1 MLLMLIRAVFVFVV
15 AGLGVRAA
23 RIVGEHQLV
32 NYPYIVFVAV
42 LFAAVVVVVVDLL
55 TPRKRIQTI
64 SAVYFGVIVGIFL
77 SNLVTEALHPTME
90 QFLDKRV
97 HQIFSGFLTM
107 FICYVCITTLLQTK
121 DDFRFIIPYVEF
133 SKEVKG
139 ARPLVLDT
147 SVVIDGR
154 IADVAETRV
163 IDQPMVVPRFVL
175 QELQS
180 IADSSDKLRR
190 NRGRRGLDI
199 LNRLQ
204 KSPGIEVRI
213 HDAEIPEL
221 AGIREVDQRL
231 VILAKHL
238 GGKVVTNDYNLNK
251 IAKLQ
256 GVEVINLNDLA
267 NAMKPIVL
275 PGENL
280 MVKLLKRG
288 EEPGQGVGYLDD
300 GTMVVA
306 EQGAYHLGE
315 TVRLTVTSVLQTSA
329 GRMIFGRM
337 EAGPPPRRA
346 PTWAPGE
353 PGRPGPGPSAA
364 TCPHARWVAPA
375 GGVSGIPIARRA
387 GNCEG
392 EEFVREFVYT
402 PLLPPGFRGALAFR
416 PQPRP
421 RVHYPL
427 EQAPALWARCQILS
441 RLCVRQINCHS
452 AETFSNPRMR
462 NPRMPRADLIWPNTG
477 STIRFR
483 AA

>member
-1 MLLMLIRAVFVFVV
+1 MLLVLIRAVFVLVV
-15 AGLGVRAA
+15 AGLGVRTA
-23 RIVGEHQLV
+23 RIVLEHQLAS
-32 NYPYIVFVAV
+32 PSLVFIGVM
-42 LFAAVVVVVVDLL
+42 LAAVGIVIGDLL

-64 SAVYFGVIVGIFL
+64 SAVYIGLIVGIFL
-77 SNLVTEALHPTME
+77 TDLLRDALQPTL
-90 QFLDKRV
+90 QLYLDPRV
-97 HQIFSGFLTM
+97 HNMCLSFMMI
-107 FICYVCITTLLQTK
+107 FICYVCISTLLQTK

-163 IDQPMVVPRFVL
+163 IDQPMIIPRFVL

-231 VILAKHL
+231 VVLAKHL

-251 IAKLQ
+251 IARLQ

-275 PGENL
+275 PGESL
-280 MVKLLKRG
+280 TVKLLKRG
-288 EEPGQGVGYLDD
+288 EEQGQGIGYLDD

-315 TVRLTVTSVLQTSA
+315 TLRLSVTSVLQTSA
-329 GRMIFGRM
+329 GRMIFGRIDPVQP
-337 EAGPPPRRA
+337 AKAAVGSGAPPHQESQS
-346 PTWAPGE
+346 PT
-353 PGRPGPGPSAA
+353 PGR
-364 TCPHARWVAPA
+364 H
-375 GGVSGIPIARRA
+375 
-387 GNCEG
+387 
-392 EEFVREFVYT
+392 
-402 PLLPPGFRGALAFR
+402 
-416 PQPRP
+416 Q
-421 RVHYPL
+421 
-427 EQAPALWARCQILS
+427 
-441 RLCVRQINCHS
+441 HS
-452 AETFSNPRMR
+452 
-462 NPRMPRADLIWPNTG
+462 
-477 STIRFR
+477 
-483 AA
+483 

>member
-15 AGLGVRAA
+15 AGLGVRTAK
-23 RIVGEHQLV
+23 IVGEHQLA
-32 NYPYIVFVAV
+32 NPYVVFVGIM
-42 LFAAVVVVVVDLL
+42 LCAVVVVVVDLL
-55 TPRKRIQTI
+55 TPRKRIPTI

-77 SNLVTEALHPTME
+77 SNLITDALKPTME
-90 QFLDKRV
+90 LYLNPKVHMAVSSFLM
-97 HQIFSGFLTM
+97 I
-107 FICYVCITTLLQTK
+107 FICYLCISTLLQTK
-121 DDFRFIIPYVEF
+121 DDFRFIIPYMEF

-139 ARPLVLDT
+139 AKPLVLDT

-163 IDQPMVVPRFVL
+163 LDQPMVVPRFVL

-221 AGIREVDQRL
+221 AGVREVDQRL

-251 IAKLQ
+251 IARLQ

-280 MVKLLKRG
+280 TVKLLKRG
-288 EEPGQGVGYLDD
+288 EEQGQGVGYLDD

-315 TVRLTVTSVLQTSA
+315 SVRLTVTSVLQTSA

-337 EAGPPPRRA
+337 EG
-346 PTWAPGE
+346 
-353 PGRPGPGPSAA
+353 
-364 TCPHARWVAPA
+364 PA
-375 GGVSGIPIARRA
+375 GGRSAA
-387 GNCEG
+387 GAGATHQEG
-392 EEFVREFVYT
+392 QG
-402 PLLPPGFRGALAFR
+402 PPQGPGRHHHAPTHGGS
-416 PQPRP
+416 PRQG
-421 RVHYPL
+421 
-427 EQAPALWARCQILS
+427 E
-441 RLCVRQINCHS
+441 
-452 AETFSNPRMR
+452 
-462 NPRMPRADLIWPNTG
+462 
-477 STIRFR
+477 
-483 AA
+483 

>member
-1 MLLMLIRAVFVFVV
+1 MLLVLVRAIFVLVV
-15 AGLGVRAA
+15 AGFGVRTA
-23 RIVGEHQLV
+23 RIVGEHQLA
-32 NYPYIVFVAV
+32 NPYV
-42 LFAAVVVVVVDLL
+42 LFVGVMLAAVVVVVADLL

-64 SAVYFGVIVGIFL
+64 SAIYIGFIVGIFL
-77 SNLVTEALHPTME
+77 TDLLRDALQPTM
-90 QFLDKRV
+90 QLYLDPRV
-97 HQIFSGFLTM
+97 HQMFLSFITI
-107 FICYVCITTLLQTK
+107 FICYVCISTLLQTK

-163 IDQPMVVPRFVL
+163 IDQPMIIPRFVL

-231 VILAKHL
+231 VVLAKHL

-251 IAKLQ
+251 IARLQ

-275 PGENL
+275 PGESL
-280 MVKLLKRG
+280 TVKLLKRG
-288 EEPGQGVGYLDD
+288 EEQGQGIGYLDD

-315 TVRLTVTSVLQTSA
+315 TLRLSVTSVLADQRRPDDLRPDRSRSTPQDDAVTA
-329 GRMIFGRM
+329 GQPPHQESQSPAQGRH
-337 EAGPPPRRA
+337 
-346 PTWAPGE
+346 T
-353 PGRPGPGPSAA
+353 
-364 TCPHARWVAPA
+364 
-375 GGVSGIPIARRA
+375 
-387 GNCEG
+387 
-392 EEFVREFVYT
+392 
-402 PLLPPGFRGALAFR
+402 
-416 PQPRP
+416 
-421 RVHYPL
+421 
-427 EQAPALWARCQILS
+427 
-441 RLCVRQINCHS
+441 
-452 AETFSNPRMR
+452 
-462 NPRMPRADLIWPNTG
+462 
-477 STIRFR
+477 
-483 AA
+483 

>member
-1 MLLMLIRAVFVFVV
+1 MLIVLVRAIFVLVI
-15 AGLGVRAA
+15 AGFGVRTAT
-23 RIVGEHQLV
+23 IVGEHQLA
-32 NYPYIVFVAV
+32 NPYV
-42 LFAAVVVVVVDLL
+42 LFIGVMLAAVVVVIVDTF
-55 TPRKRIQTI
+55 TPRKRIQTL
-64 SAVYFGVIVGIFL
+64 SAIYIGFIVGIFL
-77 SNLVTEALHPTME
+77 TYLLQSAIQPTM
-90 QFLDKRV
+90 QLYLDARV
-97 HQIFSGFLTM
+97 HQMFMTFMTI
-107 FICYVCITTLLQTK
+107 FICYLCISTLLQTK

-163 IDQPMVVPRFVL
+163 IDQPMIIPRFVL

-213 HDAEIPEL
+213 HDGEIPEL

-231 VILAKHL
+231 VVLAKHL

-251 IAKLQ
+251 IARLQ

-275 PGENL
+275 PGESL
-280 MVKLLKRG
+280 TVKLLKRG
-288 EEPGQGVGYLDD
+288 EEQGQGIGYLDD

-315 TVRLTVTSVLQTSA
+315 TLRLSVTSVLQTSA
-329 GRMIFGRM
+329 GRMIFGRID
-337 EAGPPPRRA
+337 AVQPPKTTVTTGPAAAHQESQSP
-346 PTWAPGE
+346 APG
-353 PGRPGPGPSAA
+353 R
-364 TCPHARWVAPA
+364 
-375 GGVSGIPIARRA
+375 
-387 GNCEG
+387 
-392 EEFVREFVYT
+392 
-402 PLLPPGFRGALAFR
+402 
-416 PQPRP
+416 
-421 RVHYPL
+421 
-427 EQAPALWARCQILS
+427 
-441 RLCVRQINCHS
+441 HS
-452 AETFSNPRMR
+452 
-462 NPRMPRADLIWPNTG
+462 
-477 STIRFR
+477 
-483 AA
+483 

>member
-1 MLLMLIRAVFVFVV
+1 MLVMLIRAIFVFVI
-15 AGLGVRAA
+15 AGLGVRTA
-23 RIVGEHQLV
+23 RIVGEHQLA
-32 NYPYIVFVAV
+32 NPYVVFVGV
-42 LFAAVVVVVVDLL
+42 ILAAVVVVVADLL

-77 SNLVTEALHPTME
+77 TNLVTEALRPTME
-90 QFLDKRV
+90 LYLDRRV
-97 HQIFSGFLTM
+97 HMMFSSFLM
-107 FICYVCITTLLQTK
+107 IFICYLCISTLLQTK
-121 DDFRFIIPYVEF
+121 DDFRFIIPYMEF

-163 IDQPMVVPRFVL
+163 IDQPLVVPRFVL

-221 AGIREVDQRL
+221 AGVREVDQRL

-251 IAKLQ
+251 IARLQ
-256 GVEVINLNDLA
+256 GVDVINLNDLA

-275 PGENL
+275 PGEAL
-280 MVKLLKRG
+280 TVKLLKRG

-337 EAGPPPRRA
+337 DGTATGNRAVAGASA
-346 PTWAPGE
+346 PAHPEGQ
-353 PGRPGPGPSAA
+353 GPGPNQGRSH
-364 TCPHARWVAPA
+364 HAPSH
-375 GGVSGIPIARRA
+375 GGPPRQ
-387 GNCEG
+387 G
-392 EEFVREFVYT
+392 E
-402 PLLPPGFRGALAFR
+402 
-416 PQPRP
+416 
-421 RVHYPL
+421 
-427 EQAPALWARCQILS
+427 
-441 RLCVRQINCHS
+441 
-452 AETFSNPRMR
+452 
-462 NPRMPRADLIWPNTG
+462 
-477 STIRFR
+477 
-483 AA
+483 

>member
-1 MLLMLIRAVFVFVV
+1 MLIMLIRAVFVFVV
-15 AGLGVRAA
+15 AGLGVRTA
-23 RIVGEHQLV
+23 RIVGENNLA
-32 NYPYIVFVAV
+32 NPYVVFVIIM
-42 LFAAVVVVVVDLL
+42 LAAVCVVVVDLL

-77 SNLVTEALHPTME
+77 SNLISEALKPTMDLY
-90 QFLDKRV
+90 LDRRV
-97 HQIFSGFLTM
+97 HMMISGFLM
-107 FICYVCITTLLQTK
+107 IFICYLCISTLLQTK
-121 DDFRFIIPYVEF
+121 DDFRFIIPYMEF

-163 IDQPMVVPRFVL
+163 LDQPMVVPRFVL

-251 IAKLQ
+251 IARLQ

-280 MVKLLKRG
+280 TVKLLKRG

-337 EAGPPPRRA
+337 D
-346 PTWAPGE
+346 
-353 PGRPGPGPSAA
+353 S
-364 TCPHARWVAPA
+364 APA
-375 GGVSGIPIARRA
+375 GRSTA
-387 GNCEG
+387 GAGASAHPEG
-392 EEFVREFVYT
+392 QGT
-402 PLLPPGFRGALAFR
+402 PQGPGRHQHAPSHGGA
-416 PQPRP
+416 PRQG
-421 RVHYPL
+421 
-427 EQAPALWARCQILS
+427 E
-441 RLCVRQINCHS
+441 
-452 AETFSNPRMR
+452 
-462 NPRMPRADLIWPNTG
+462 
-477 STIRFR
+477 
-483 AA
+483 

>member
-1 MLLMLIRAVFVFVV
+1 MLLMLIRAVFIFVV

-23 RIVGEHQLV
+23 KIVGENQLA
-32 NYPYIVFVAV
+32 NPYV
-42 LFAAVVVVVVDLL
+42 LFVGVMLAAVVIVVADLL

-77 SNLVTEALHPTME
+77 SNLVTEALRPTME
-90 QFLDKRV
+90 MYLDRRI
-97 HQIFSGFLTM
+97 HMTISSFLTL
-107 FICYVCITTLLQTK
+107 FICYVCISTLLQTK
-121 DDFRFIIPYVEF
+121 DDFRFIIPYMEF

-139 ARPLVLDT
+139 SRPLVLDT

-221 AGIREVDQRL
+221 AGVREVDQRL

-238 GGKVVTNDYNLNK
+238 SGKVVTNDYNLNK
-251 IAKLQ
+251 IARLQ

-280 MVKLLKRG
+280 TVKLLKRG

-337 EAGPPPRRA
+337 DGSAQPARSGAGAGASAHQENQGSGRQHHA
-346 PTWAPGE
+346 PSHGGATRQGE
-353 PGRPGPGPSAA
+353 
-364 TCPHARWVAPA
+364 
-375 GGVSGIPIARRA
+375 
-387 GNCEG
+387 
-392 EEFVREFVYT
+392 
-402 PLLPPGFRGALAFR
+402 
-416 PQPRP
+416 
-421 RVHYPL
+421 
-427 EQAPALWARCQILS
+427 
-441 RLCVRQINCHS
+441 
-452 AETFSNPRMR
+452 
-462 NPRMPRADLIWPNTG
+462 
-477 STIRFR
+477 
-483 AA
+483 

>member
-1 MLLMLIRAVFVFVV
+1 MLLILLRAVFVLVI
-15 AGLGVRAA
+15 AGLGVKLA
-23 RIVGEHQLV
+23 RIVGENELANPYLV
-32 NYPYIVFVAV
+32 FIGVMIAAI
-42 LFAAVVVVVVDLL
+42 AAVAGDLL

-64 SAVYFGVIVGIFL
+64 SALYFGVIVGIFL
-77 SNLVTEALHPTME
+77 SNLINDAIQPAMQLYLHP
-90 QFLDKRV
+90 KV
-97 HQIFSGFLTM
+97 HMAVSSVFMI
-107 FICYVCITTLLQTK
+107 FICYICVSTLLQTK

-213 HDAEIPEL
+213 HDGEIPEL

-275 PGENL
+275 PGETL
-280 MVKLLKRG
+280 QVKLH
-288 EEPGQGVGYLDD
+288 Q
-300 GTMVVA
+300 
-306 EQGAYHLGE
+306 
-315 TVRLTVTSVLQTSA
+315 A
-329 GRMIFGRM
+329 GRGARTGRRLP
-337 EAGPPPRRA
+337 GRRHHGRRRA
-346 PTWAPGE
+346 GLLSPGRDGSTDRHQRSPDQRRADDLRPDRSGRADRQGPE
-353 PGRPGPGPSAA
+353 PPGRPRATTRTPPHLRRHASAA
-364 TCPHARWVAPA
+364 Q
-375 GGVSGIPIARRA
+375 RR
-387 GNCEG
+387 E
-392 EEFVREFVYT
+392 
-402 PLLPPGFRGALAFR
+402 
-416 PQPRP
+416 
-421 RVHYPL
+421 
-427 EQAPALWARCQILS
+427 
-441 RLCVRQINCHS
+441 
-452 AETFSNPRMR
+452 
-462 NPRMPRADLIWPNTG
+462 
-477 STIRFR
+477 
-483 AA
+483 